1 MERGP
6 SLAGWLQRM
15 TDEAAP
21 SHRLLLVDDDPQIRR
36 SIERFMRTVE
46 KTWEVAT
53 AGSSEE
59 AIQAL
64 SRQKMDV
71 VISDLD
77 LGTPGMNGVELLA
90 YVQEQHPETVR
101 FVLSGESGRDLMVRT
116 VALAHL
122 FLSKPFDSQ
131 ELRTSLKRALGL
143 REILE
148 NPAARALV
156 GTSNRLP
163 SPPRVFKE
171 VVRLLS
177 EKRSNVEQVARVVE
191 TDIALSAQLIRLV
204 SSAYFGLPQRIRSV
218 QGAIAF
224 LGFQTIKTLVLSLAI
239 LQDFVP
245 ARKIPGFDLSE
256 LSNNA
261 MRTACIAREIA
272 GKPVISEDAFAAAM
286 LRDSGR
292 LLLAQRRPVEYAELI
307 QRAHAENRAL
317 HVLETEVFGVSHA
330 EIGAY
335 LLGIWGLPEPVIEAV
350 ARHHRPQSSVAS
362 RLDAA
367 LAVNLAE
374 KLALD
379 PDVLAEQS
387 SEDSSSIDIDHLREL
402 GLATELP
409 RWRECAR
416 DQLSK

>member
-1 MERGP
+1 
-6 SLAGWLQRM
+6 M
-15 TDEAAP
+15 TDESP
-21 SHRLLLVDDDPQIRR
+21 PHRLLLVDDDPQIRR
-36 SIERFMRTVE
+36 SIERFMRTME
-46 KTWEVAT
+46 KDWTIVT
-53 AGSSEE
+53 AGSTDE

-64 SRQKMDV
+64 SRQAMDV

-77 LGTPGMNGVELLA
+77 LGCPGMNGVELLN

-143 REILE
+143 RGILD

-156 GTSNRLP
+156 GVSNRLP
-163 SPPRVFKE
+163 SPPRVFRE
-171 VVRLLS
+171 VVSLLS
-177 EKRSNVEQVARVVE
+177 EKRSSVEQVARIIE

-239 LQDFVP
+239 LQDFAP
-245 ARKIPGFDLSE
+245 GRKIPGFDLTE
-256 LSNNA
+256 LSRNA
-261 MRTACIAREIA
+261 MLTACIAREIA
-272 GKPVISEDAFAAAM
+272 GKPAVGEDAFAAAM
-286 LRDSGR
+286 LRDCGR
-292 LLLAQRRPVEYAELI
+292 LLLAQREPAKYSDVI
-307 QRAHAENRAL
+307 QRCRTDNRPL
-317 HVLETEVFGVSHA
+317 HVLETAMLGVSHA

-335 LLGIWGLPEPVIEAV
+335 LLGVWGLPEPVIEAV
-350 ARHHRPQSSVAS
+350 ARHHLPQSTVAT

-367 LAVNLAE
+367 LAVNIAE

-379 PDVLAEQS
+379 PDVIAAES
-387 SEDSSSIDIDHLREL
+387 TEDPAAIDMAHLREL

-409 RWRECAR
+409 RWREAAR

>member
-1 MERGP
+1 
-6 SLAGWLQRM
+6 M
-15 TDEAAP
+15 TAEAP
-21 SHRLLLVDDDPQIRR
+21 RHRLLLVDDDPQIRR
-36 SIERFMRTVE
+36 SIERFMRTMERDWDV
-46 KTWEVAT
+46 VT
-53 AGSSEE
+53 AGSSDE
-59 AIQAL
+59 AIQEL
-64 SRQKMDV
+64 SRQSMDV

-77 LGTPGMNGVELLA
+77 LGCPGMNGVELLNF
-90 YVQEQHPETVR
+90 VQEQHPETVR

-131 ELRTSLKRALGL
+131 ELRTNLKRALGL
-143 REILE
+143 RQILE

-156 GTSNRLP
+156 GESNRLP
-163 SPPRVFKE
+163 SPPRVFRE
-171 VVRLLS
+171 VVSLLS
-177 EKRSNVEQVARVVE
+177 EKRSSVERVARVIE

-245 ARKIPGFDLSE
+245 GRKIPGFDLSE
-256 LSNNA
+256 LSRNA
-261 MRTACIAREIA
+261 MLTACIAREIA
-272 GKPVISEDAFAAAM
+272 GKPATGEDAFAAAM
-286 LRDSGR
+286 LRDCGR
-292 LLLAQRRPVEYAELI
+292 LLLAQRKPVEYAEVV
-307 QRAHAENRAL
+307 QRCRAENRPL
-317 HVLETEVFGVSHA
+317 HVVETEMFGVSHA

-335 LLGIWGLPEPVIEAV
+335 LLGVWGLPEPVIEAV
-350 ARHHRPQSSVAS
+350 ARHHLPQSAVAT
-362 RLDAA
+362 RLDAT

-379 PDVLAEQS
+379 PDVFAAES
-387 SEDSSSIDIDHLREL
+387 SEDSTLVDMSHLREL

-409 RWRECAR
+409 RWRESAR
-416 DQLSK
+416 EQLSK